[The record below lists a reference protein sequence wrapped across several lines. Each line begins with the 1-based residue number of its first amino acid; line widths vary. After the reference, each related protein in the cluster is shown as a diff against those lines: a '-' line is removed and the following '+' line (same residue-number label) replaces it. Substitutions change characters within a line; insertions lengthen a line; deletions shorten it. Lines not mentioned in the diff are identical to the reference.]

1 MKYPN
6 KVVDI
11 MGQYIIII
19 RGKIQKN
26 YKGSL
31 QRMNINEIMI
41 FLCEVSDN
49 RLVPNQDA
57 HFSMRDL
64 ILVHS
69 NFKVNLSIIYL

>member
-11 MGQYIIII
+11 RGQYIIII
-19 RGKIQKN
+19 RGEIQKN

-31 QRMNINEIMI
+31 QRMNIDKIMR

-49 RLVPNQDA
+49 RLVPTQDA

-69 NFKVNLSIIYL
+69 DFKVNLSIIYL